1 MDEIPVATRRYVLAA
16 RPDTHTGPIGDN
28 VLRYE
33 ESVPLTL
40 AKPGEVV
47 VRVQRISVGP
57 ATRGWMNDT
66 PSLSG
71 AVGVPPGGGQ

>member
-1 MDEIPVATRRYVLAA
+1 VWTKFQLRLDVTSWPH
-16 RPDTHTGPIGDN
+16 PDTHTGPIGDN